1 MSSGRIENGG
11 KSITFEINAQSV
23 VGRFSLLHI
32 DGDENNEPRIMMQM
46 KAEAAHYPSSLQST
60 TMVMIPK
67 SKTMILAHFFRQ
79 MADKMDEW
87 YEEEMKG
94 TKFDKSQ

>member
-1 MSSGRIENGG
+1 MSSGRIENNG
-11 KSITFEINAQSV
+11 KSITFEINSQSV
-23 VGRFSLLHI
+23 VGRLNLFHI
-32 DGDENNEPRIMMQM
+32 DGDENDEPRIVMQM
-46 KAEAAHYPSSLQST
+46 KAEAAHYPSTLQST

-87 YEEEMKG
+87 YAEEMKG
-94 TKFDKSQ
+94 TNLDRTK